1 VANSSQKITL
11 TLLLFA
17 LWLFR
22 RRQTYKPSIKVSSV
36 SKLACGISINFLDVI
51 NRSIVLSA
59 WFEDTSMT
67 FSIVFDNQVF
77 LIPVFVAAAAAAVL

>member
-11 TLLLFA
+11 TIPPFA
-17 LWLFR
+17 VWLFR
-22 RRQTYKPSIKVSSV
+22 RRQTYKLSVKVSSV
-36 SKLACGISINFLDVI
+36 SKLARGISINFLDVI

-67 FSIVFDNQVF
+67 FSIVFDNQLF
-77 LIPVFVAAAAAAVL
+77 LIPVFVGTAVAL